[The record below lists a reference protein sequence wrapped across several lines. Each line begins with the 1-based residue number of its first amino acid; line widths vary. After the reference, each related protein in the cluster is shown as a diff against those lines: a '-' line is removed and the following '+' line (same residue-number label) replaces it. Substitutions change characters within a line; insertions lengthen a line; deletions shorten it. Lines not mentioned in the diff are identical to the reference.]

1 MSELEDILGI
11 NFKKGTK
18 ILKATNSSKKVKS
31 GSIFFGLPG
40 GKQHGSIYSKDAL
53 DLGAS
58 LVVHNDSNAKINDDD
73 IFYVEDLEDRII
85 NFLSALYEIN
95 ISDNNFFAFTG
106 TNGKSSA
113 AYLCHQLLL
122 KLGYES
128 LYIGTLG
135 VPVSYTHLTLPTKA

>member
-1 MSELEDILGI
+1 M
-11 NFKKGTK
+11 
-18 ILKATNSSKKVKS
+18 
-31 GSIFFGLPG
+31 FGLTG
-40 GKQHGSIYSKDAL
+40 VKQHGSIYSKDSL

-58 LVVHNDSNAKINDDD
+58 LVVHNDSNAEINDDD

-128 LYIGTLG
+128 LYIGT
-135 VPVSYTHLTLPTKA
+135 